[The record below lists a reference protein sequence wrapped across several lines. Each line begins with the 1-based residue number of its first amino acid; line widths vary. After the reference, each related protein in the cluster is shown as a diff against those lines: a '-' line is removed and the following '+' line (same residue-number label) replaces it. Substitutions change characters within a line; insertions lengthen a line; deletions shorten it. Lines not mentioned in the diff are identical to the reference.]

1 MTASTQTAGPKTVP
15 RSQAILKRAR
25 HTDTFRELAPGTA
38 ALGWPAVK
46 LVRGQVFLSVPLFD
60 QQRRPDGAVNLY
72 PPFATLTLGWA
83 PPLIAAYLDLA
94 TEGAWTA
101 DISAPAGTFPHPELG
116 DSEHGYLTMRRQL
129 FTCYDAVCAALSD
142 GREPSYDTAA
152 ELSRL
157 LRVLLEP
164 ALEPYYRALEPDFF
178 GRYLSSPAPPPRP
191 EREPVVASDSVPA
204 LRARSQAAQ
213 QRPFPMRIDRRVF
226 EELGALVRDAR
237 ELVELSGSESLVAQ
251 LDAIDARRMR
261 TRGVVTLV
269 GRRKSGR
276 STIANILL
284 GTSVLPSRTTA
295 STAAPVRIVPGALTR
310 LTAGD
315 RAYREQELDDAWPAL
330 QSPDGSPTAVQEAVL
345 ELDNRWLRDI
355 EAEIIDVPGIDTPG
369 GEAAQRYALQADFA
383 IMTVAALNPLDLGER
398 AFLELAGDHQVPVLV
413 VITQLDRVEDDER
426 ASLVDEIRS
435 RARALDAVAG
445 VLAPAGLAGRPTA
458 LELRDAIDPWLVDNQ
473 RMQQRI
479 RHSLA
484 ALRLL
489 SLELIRSSEELTE
502 ISRLDADE
510 RQREARSARLGLD
523 AMRRD
528 WDRLSLQ
535 VERLQ
540 VEYIQSADNW
550 FDQEENKLRD
560 RLSFDLAHQSN
571 PKTWWEQDLPYVLRR
586 ELTGMANLAE
596 RSLQAKLATDLE
608 RLSSQLPGLV
618 GSESR
623 LTPAAVGTSSS
634 LGPPR
639 IDDLELA
646 NIELIRPFA
655 AGGGLLG
662 GLAGAAVAIPG
673 AFPISLILAS
683 LSGEF
688 VRKQAATRQRG
699 EIAGEL
705 GHVLSDLVAHLR
717 RAFGDEVRAVYG
729 DALGQLRDRREAWLQ
744 DRLRA
749 LEETGND
756 TAPPDGER
764 LRDGAEMLARKV
776 ASMLGEERAS

>member
-1 MTASTQTAGPKTVP
+1 VTAFAQTASPQTVP
-15 RSQAILKRAR
+15 RSEAILKRAR
-25 HTDTFRELAPGTA
+25 HTDTFRELAPGT
-38 ALGWPAVK
+38 AVK

-83 PPLIAAYLDLA
+83 PPRIAAYLDLA
-94 TEGAWTA
+94 TEGSWTA
-101 DISAPAGTFPHPELG
+101 DISSPAGTFPHPELG
-116 DSEHGYLTMRRQL
+116 GSEHGYLTMRRQL

-142 GREPSYDTAA
+142 GREPSYDAAA

-164 ALEPYYRALEPDFF
+164 ALEPYYRALEPEFF
-178 GRYLSSPAPPPRP
+178 GRYLSSPAPRPRP

-204 LRARSQAAQ
+204 PPARGRAAQ
-213 QRPFPMRIDRRVF
+213 QLPTRIDRRVF

-237 ELVELSGSESLVAQ
+237 ELVELSGSESLVAH

-284 GTSVLPSRTTA
+284 GTSLLPSRTTA

-315 RAYREQELDDAWPAL
+315 RGYREHELDDAWAAL

-345 ELDNRWLRDI
+345 EFDNRWLRDI
-355 EAEIIDVPGIDTPG
+355 EAEIIDLPGIDTPG

-435 RARALDAVAG
+435 RARALDAVVD

-458 LELRDAIDPWLVDNQ
+458 RELRDAIAPWLLDNQ

-489 SLELIRSSEELTE
+489 SLELIRRSKELTE

-510 RQREARSARLGLD
+510 RQRAARSARLGLD

-528 WDRLSLQ
+528 WDRLSLK

-550 FDQEENKLRD
+550 FDLEETKLRE

-586 ELTGMANLAE
+586 ELTAMANLAE

-608 RLSSQLPGLV
+608 RLSQLPGLA

-623 LTPAAVGTSSS
+623 LTPAAVGASSS

-639 IDDLELA
+639 IDDLELS

-717 RAFGDEVRAVYG
+717 RSFGEEVRAVYG

-749 LEETGND
+749 LEETGHD
-756 TAPPDGER
+756 TARPDGER
-764 LRDGAEMLARKV
+764 LRAGAEALAMKV
-776 ASMLGEERAS
+776 ASLLGEERAS